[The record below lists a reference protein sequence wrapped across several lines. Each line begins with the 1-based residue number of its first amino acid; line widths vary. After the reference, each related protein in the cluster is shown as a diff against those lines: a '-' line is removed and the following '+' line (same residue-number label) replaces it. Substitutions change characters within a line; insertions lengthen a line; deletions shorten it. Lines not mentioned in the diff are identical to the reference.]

1 MKTRIYLVRHTQTV
15 GNIEHRLTGRKDYE
29 VTEQGKIY
37 VSKMTERLKDVKF
50 DMAYA
55 STSKRTSKTIK
66 ELADFNN
73 LPIIEDKG
81 LCEMYFGIYDGKT
94 WDEVNRIDPKIDRLH
109 QETNEIC
116 EIPEQET
123 TEAVTERMYNTMSNI
138 ATKNLGK
145 NVLICSHGVAI
156 EAFLRKVTG
165 IPFIE
170 KIKEYSQKN
179 TSLNIVTYDSNTK
192 SFEIELLNDFS
203 HLENTKK
210 VECVER

>member
-1 MKTRIYLVRHTQTV
+1 MKTKIYIVRHTQTV

-50 DMAYA
+50 DIAYA
-55 STSKRTSKTIK
+55 STSKRTSKTIQ
-66 ELADFNN
+66 ELADLNN
-73 LPIIEDKG
+73 LQIIEDEG

-94 WDEVNRIDPKIDRLH
+94 WDEVNRIDPKIDMLH
-109 QETNEIC
+109 QETNEIL

-123 TEAVTERMYNTMSNI
+123 TEEVTERMYNTMTSI
-138 ATKNLGK
+138 ANKNLGK

-156 EAFLRKVTG
+156 EAFLRKIKG
-165 IPFIE
+165 LPFSE
-170 KIKEYSQKN
+170 QRQENSQKN
-179 TSLNIVTYDSNTK
+179 TSINIVTYDSNTK

-203 HLENTKK
+203 HL
-210 VECVER
+210 